1 MYISLLT
8 QRASLP
14 RVIDFLI
21 CYYLNFASKVQIM
34 HIKEI

>member
-1 MYISLLT
+1 MT
-8 QRASLP
+8 QETSLP
-14 RVIDFLI
+14 CVTNFLI